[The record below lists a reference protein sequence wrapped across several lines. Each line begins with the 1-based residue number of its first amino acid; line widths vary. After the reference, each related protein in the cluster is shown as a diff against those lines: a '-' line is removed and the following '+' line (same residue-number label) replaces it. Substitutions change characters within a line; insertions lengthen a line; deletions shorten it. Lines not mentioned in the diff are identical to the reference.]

1 MDTNLIA
8 ATDRIDLLWH
18 ELAKLSVAG

>member
-18 ELAKLSVAG
+18 ELAKLSLTK